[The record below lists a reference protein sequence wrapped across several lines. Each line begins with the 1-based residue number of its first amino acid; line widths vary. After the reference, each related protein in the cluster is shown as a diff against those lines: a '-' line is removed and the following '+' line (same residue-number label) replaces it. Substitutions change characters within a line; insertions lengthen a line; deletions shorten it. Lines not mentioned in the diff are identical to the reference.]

1 MPLDVD
7 TALTPADL
15 SGATR
20 TELLEYIANLNAAAK
35 RMDAKHL
42 AWALRHAQLNAA
54 LSEIERRELVR
65 IATA

>member
-7 TALTPADL
+7 GAYTPADL
-15 SGATR
+15 ADASR
-20 TELLEYIANLNAAAK
+20 TELLEYIGNLNAAAK

-42 AWALRHAQLNAA
+42 AWALRHAQLNQAV
-54 LSEIERRELVR
+54 SEIERRELVR